1 MRELQAPERV
11 RYTVICST
19 AWNTLTGL
27 AAWRALDPEARGTL
41 EVVVVPHPVTGQ
53 AVSDLVMAEAAE
65 VFGFAPR
72 SVRRLDAY
80 AAAGPTTLAKA
91 IARSLLP
98 ARAVRRVW
106 ISPQEPRA
114 YLIRELASLGTAA
127 ARSCG
132 VVLSDDGLA
141 FNKSLLTRSAHY
153 WATGRPMLA
162 LTRPGLDLGKSVLT
176 HRLLVADARL
186 TPHLDRLSQTGR
198 RVLDEL
204 RRGLGPAPDC
214 DLAGDVW
221 FLSQPF
227 EQDSNIPRGQY
238 YGYLERQLDEWEAD
252 GLDVRVKLHPREAL
266 GANADWIPPRILDR
280 ALPAELSRLPIEL
293 VLRHRRP
300 RALVGIS
307 STSLLTVALIGQV
320 PAYAIPQ
327 ESLGGVEFRWHRA
340 AILDTMRLLR
350 GLQLPPERLAAV
362 LAEPTDPA
370 QVARLPS
377 LPRDAG

>member
-11 RYTVICST
+11 RFAVICST
-19 AWNTLTGL
+19 AWNALAGL
-27 AAWRALDPEARGTL
+27 AAWRAFDPEARGTL
-41 EVVVVPHPVTGQ
+41 EVVIVPHPVTGQ

-65 VFGFAPR
+65 VFDFSPR
-72 SVRRLDAY
+72 SVRRLDSY
-80 AAAGPTTLAKA
+80 AVAGPATLAKA

-127 ARSCG
+127 ARSSG
-132 VVLSDDGLA
+132 IVLSDDGLA

-153 WATGRPMLA
+153 WATGRRMLA

-186 TPHLDRLSQTGR
+186 TPHLDSLSRTGQ
-198 RVLDEL
+198 RVLGEL

-214 DLAGDVW
+214 KRTGDVW

-238 YGYLERQLDEWEAD
+238 YGYLERQLGDWEAE
-252 GLDVRVKLHPREAL
+252 GLDVRVKLHPREVL
-266 GANADWIPPRILDR
+266 GANADWIPQRILDR
-280 ALPAELSRLPIEL
+280 ALPAELAGLPIEL
-293 VLRHRRP
+293 VLRHHRP

-320 PAYAIPQ
+320 PAYAIPL
-327 ESLGGVEFRWHRA
+327 ESLGGVELRWHRA

-350 GLQLPPERLAAV
+350 GLQLAPERLAAV
-362 LAEPTDPA
+362 LAEAPDPA
-370 QVARLPS
+370 RVARLPS
-377 LPRDAG
+377 LPHDEA